1 MPVERDEISDYL
13 DEDRTPQGFTL
24 ICAANY
30 GPDGD
35 SSLRYAFDRRVELWR
50 NGEIEN
56 CSRWSSSPRVTLND
70 LIDECLT
77 VDICEV

>member
-1 MPVERDEISDYL
+1 MAIERDEISDYL
-13 DEDRTPQGFTL
+13 DEDRTPQGSTL
-24 ICAANY
+24 ICAASY

-35 SSLRYAFDRRVELWR
+35 SSLRYALERRVELWR

-70 LIDECLT
+70 LIDACLT
-77 VDICEV
+77 VDICEG